1 MFGKDCGRHGTRVVK
16 MSDLCSK
23 KTWRNQNYPCAP
35 TGDESAFSGSKLRL
49 VSFESYQSNQSHDR
63 QVSMKLNNGLY
74 KPEVSWRKKFSGFL
88 AIGHFSFLK
97 KPVSQSMPLNLEI
110 GDLRV
115 AVAEGVA
122 IAEACC
128 IHVFSKFCLLG
139 KPWIEDGELGGGFVK
154 DFLFNSPGELIQ
166 FDSYKWVE
174 TTN

>member
-1 MFGKDCGRHGTRVVK
+1 MAKPK
-16 MSDLCSK
+16 LPLCSNRRWVCLFRLQVK
-23 KTWRNQNYPCAP
+23 ACLLWVVPV
-35 TGDESAFSGSKLRL
+35 ESISRPSG
-49 VSFESYQSNQSHDR
+49 
-63 QVSMKLNNGLY
+63 SMKLNNGLY